1 MEFKLEV
8 EVDSAKVETIV
19 VSYLKELHKR
29 LLDED
34 IKFKRKNFG
43 GDISKD
49 ALFSYKVGNDLM
61 QSVQD
66 ILEGLMDPEEF
77 KQFVTDAIQ
86 KSWAWEVERNG
97 NEN

>member
-1 MEFKLEV
+1 
-8 EVDSAKVETIV
+8 
-19 VSYLKELHKR
+19 
-29 LLDED
+29 
-34 IKFKRKNFG
+34 
-43 GDISKD
+43 
-49 ALFSYKVGNDLM
+49 M

-86 KSWAWEVERNG
+86 KSWAWEIERNG